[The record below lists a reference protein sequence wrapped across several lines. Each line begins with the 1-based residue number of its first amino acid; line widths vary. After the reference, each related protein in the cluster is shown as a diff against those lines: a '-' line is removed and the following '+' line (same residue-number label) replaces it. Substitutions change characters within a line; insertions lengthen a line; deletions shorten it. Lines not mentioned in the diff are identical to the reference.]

1 MSTERR
7 HGTPIADVLLQAAQ
21 AVRGRRGR
29 SLLTASGIALGITAA
44 VATVGI
50 SASAGGAISERFDA
64 VKATT
69 VTGRYA
75 VTAARPDGAVAGQVT
90 RINGVAATGL
100 FCSSENEELLSGTP
114 ARVAGDTAQR
124 VAVASAQT
132 GALNALR
139 VDLVSGR
146 YFDDGHEIRGDRV
159 VLIDTVA
166 ARAMSMETL
175 RPDTVLYLADKRYVV
190 IGIYRAPPGEARLT
204 NAAVVPYRACHD
216 KWLTFG
222 ETTLVARTALGASEV
237 VGAALPLALAP
248 EDPGAITVEVPADL
262 RSFRRGVE
270 SETQALFLGLAAVS
284 LVIGALGVSNTTLV
298 SVLERRSEI
307 GLRRAVGASRLAV
320 AGQFLV
326 ESALLGA
333 AGGLIGT
340 FLGVNVITVVTL
352 IRGWIFVLDPW
363 VLAAGP
369 VGGLLVGMLAG
380 AYPAFAAARVAPAET
395 LRA

>member
-1 MSTERR
+1 MSTDRR
-7 HGTPIADVLLQAAQ
+7 HGTSIVDVLLQAAQ

-75 VTAARPDGAVAGQVT
+75 VTAARPDGTVADKVSK
-90 RINGVAATGL
+90 INGVATNGL
-100 FCSSENEELLSGTP
+100 FCVAENEEPLSGTSS
-114 ARVAGDTAQR
+114 RVARDAAER
-124 VAVASAQT
+124 VAVASAQM
-132 GALNALR
+132 GALKALR
-139 VDLVSGR
+139 VEMVSGR
-146 YFDDGHEIRGDRV
+146 HFDEGHEIRGDRV

-175 RPDTVLYLADKRYVV
+175 RPDTVLFLADTKYVV
-190 IGIYRAPPGEARLT
+190 IGIYQAAPGEARLT
-204 NAAVVPYRACHD
+204 NAAVVPYRACQD
-216 KWLTFG
+216 KWLPFG
-222 ETTLVARTALGASEV
+222 ETTLVARTALGASDV
-237 VGAALPLALAP
+237 VAAALPLALAP
-248 EDPGAITVEVPADL
+248 ESPDAVTIEVPADL
-262 RSFRRGVE
+262 RSFRSGVE
-270 SETQALFLGLAAVS
+270 NETQALFLGLAAVS

-333 AGGLIGT
+333 AGGLMGT

-352 IRGWIFVLDPW
+352 VRGWIFVLDPW
-363 VLAAGP
+363 VLIAGP

-380 AYPAFAAARVAPAET
+380 AYPAFAAARVAPAAT